1 MTTRPASNHSE
12 LSVAKLRWRCELS
25 RIPFETTAQAELR
38 EGFIGQERA
47 LRALKMGAELSAP
60 GYNIFVCGLA
70 GTSRGGT
77 IARMIEE
84 LHPPTKESLDRCYV
98 NNFKIT
104 DRPRLLSLPRGQ
116 ANSFKKDMQA
126 GIDFLRRRIPQV
138 FEGEPFQRQKGR
150 IVERF
155 TVREKEL
162 MDDFTRRIAREQ
174 FALGHMQVGAV
185 ALPEIFPVLEGQ
197 MVPIEDIS
205 KMVHEGKLESPVAEE
220 IERKYEQFRQEFT
233 VVYRKTLTLSRELA
247 SELSY
252 LEQEAASVLVDGVI
266 EELKEKYAGH
276 SIAEYLEEVRH
287 HLLDNL
293 DPFKEREGEGE
304 HDDEA
309 SGPDGMSKPQGSGG
323 AERDPF
329 RVYGVNVILAHDG
342 EDKSPVIF
350 ETTPTYANLF
360 GTIQRAY
367 DARGGWTSDFMDL
380 RAGSLLRADGGFLI
394 MYSLE
399 ALSEVGVWRALKRTL
414 NHNRLEIQPL
424 EMFYPFG
431 GSAQKPEAI
440 DINVKIILIGDRSLY
455 EMLYEY
461 EEDFRKIFKVRVEFD
476 EEMTMSDGVI
486 AEYAGRLR
494 ALSEKENLFP
504 FDRGAFAAMLEYGV
518 RQAGRRN
525 KVTARFVDIADLAR
539 EAHYAAA
546 ASGESVVRAA
556 HVRGALSS
564 KMERHNLI
572 ETRIREMIQEGT
584 LLVDVD
590 GKSVG
595 QVNGLSVLEIGG
607 YSFGKPVRITATAAL
622 GKAGL
627 INIEREANLSGR
639 FHDKGM
645 HIIAG
650 YLRSKFAQDKPLSL
664 AASICFE
671 QSYSGV
677 DGDSASSTEV
687 YALASALSGLPLRQD
702 IAVTGS
708 INQQGEIQAIGG
720 VNEKIEGFFDVC
732 RIKGLTG
739 TQGVMMPQSN
749 VEDLMLREDILEAVG
764 AGKFHIWPV
773 AKVEQ
778 GIEILTGV
786 EAGKKN
792 GDGKFDAGTVLAL
805 MDERLHSMAKT
816 LKEFE

>member
-1 MTTRPASNHSE
+1 MTNKPAPKPME
-12 LSVAKLRWRCELS
+12 LPAAKLRWKCELS

-60 GYNIFVCGLA
+60 GYNVFVCGLA

-98 NNFKIT
+98 NNFKLT
-104 DRPRLLSLPRGQ
+104 DRPRLLALPRGQ
-116 ANSFKKDMQA
+116 ANAFKKDMQA

-205 KMVHEGKLESPVAEE
+205 KMVHEGKLESPVAED

-266 EELKEKYAGH
+266 EELKEKYAGQ

-304 HDDEA
+304 HDEET
-309 SGPDGMSKPQGSGG
+309 PDGLPKPPTGP
-323 AERDPF
+323 ERDPF
-329 RVYGVNVILAHDG
+329 RVYGVNVILAHDN

-367 DARGGWTSDFMDL
+367 DTRGGWTSDFMDL

-440 DINVKIILIGDRSLY
+440 DINVKVILIGDRSLY
-455 EMLYEY
+455 ELLYEY

-476 EEMTMSDGVI
+476 EEMAMSDGVI

-494 ALSEKENLFP
+494 ALSEKESLYP

-525 KVTARFVDIADLAR
+525 KVTARFIDIADLAR
-539 EAHYAAA
+539 EAHYNAAA
-546 ASGESVVRAA
+546 AGESVVRAA

-584 LLVDVD
+584 LLVDVE
-590 GKSVG
+590 GSSVG

-639 FHDKGM
+639 FHDKGI

-650 YLRSKFAQDKPLSL
+650 YLRSQFAQDKPLSL

-677 DGDSASSTEV
+677 DGDSASSTEI

-708 INQQGEIQAIGG
+708 INQQGAIQAIGG

-739 TQGVMMPQSN
+739 TQGVMMPDSN
-749 VEDLMLREDILEAVG
+749 VEDLMLREDILEAVA

-773 AKVEQ
+773 AQVEQ
-778 GIEILTGV
+778 GIEILTQTA
-786 EAGKKN
+786 AGRKN
-792 GDGKFDAGTVLAL
+792 GEGKFEPGTVFAL
-805 MDERLHSMAKT
+805 MDDRLRNMANT
-816 LKEFE
+816 MKEFE

>member
-1 MTTRPASNHSE
+1 MISKNIKPAPAHRE
-12 LSVAKLRWRCELS
+12 LPPGKLRWRCELA

-47 LRALKMGAELSAP
+47 LRALKMGVELSAP
-60 GYNIFVCGLA
+60 GYNVFVCGLA

-84 LHPPTKESLDRCYV
+84 LHPQTKPSLDRCYV
-98 NNFKIT
+98 NNFKLP

-116 ANSFKKDMQA
+116 ANAFKKDLQA

-155 TVREKEL
+155 TVREKDL

-205 KMVHEGKLESPVAEE
+205 KMVHEGKLEQTVAED

-266 EELKEKYAGH
+266 EELKEKYPGTDV
-276 SIAEYLEEVRH
+276 AEYLEEVRH

-304 HDDEA
+304 HE
-309 SGPDGMSKPQGSGG
+309 GETPDGLPKVSG
-323 AERDPF
+323 APERDPF
-329 RVYGVNVILAHDG
+329 RVYGVNVILAHTD
-342 EDKSPVIF
+342 EETSPVIF

-367 DARGGWTSDFMDL
+367 DTRGGWTSDFMDL
-380 RAGSLLRADGGFLI
+380 RGGSLLRADGGFLI
-394 MYSLE
+394 MYSME

-431 GSAQKPEAI
+431 GSALKPEAVQI
-440 DINVKIILIGDRSLY
+440 DVKVILIGDRELY
-455 EMLYEY
+455 ELLYEY

-476 EEMTMSDGVI
+476 EEMPMSDGVI

-494 ALSEKENLFP
+494 ALSEKENLYP

-518 RQAGRRN
+518 RKAGRRS

-546 ASGESVVRAA
+546 AAGESVVRAA
-556 HVRGALSS
+556 HVREALAS
-564 KMERHNLI
+564 KVERHNLI
-572 ETRIREMIQEGT
+572 ETRIREMIEEGT
-584 LLVDVD
+584 LLVDVA
-590 GKSVG
+590 GERVG

-622 GKAGL
+622 GKVGL
-627 INIEREANLSGR
+627 INIERESNLSGR
-639 FHDKGM
+639 FHDKGV

-650 YLRSKFAQDKPLSL
+650 YLRSRFAQDKPLSL

-677 DGDSASSTEV
+677 DGESASSTEI
-687 YALASALSGLPLRQD
+687 YALTSALSGIPLRQD

-708 INQQGEIQAIGG
+708 MNQQGDIQAIGG

-732 RIKGLTG
+732 RIQGLTG
-739 TQGVMMPQSN
+739 TQGVMIPESN
-749 VEDLMLREDILEAVG
+749 VEDLMLREDVLEAVA
-764 AGKFHIWPV
+764 AGKFHLWPV

-778 GIEILTGV
+778 GIEILTRST
-786 EAGKKN
+786 AGQRN
-792 GDGKFDAGTVLAL
+792 GDGTFEAGSVFAL
-805 MDERLHSMAKT
+805 MNERLKQMAKT

>member
-1 MTTRPASNHSE
+1 
-12 LSVAKLRWRCELS
+12 
-25 RIPFETTAQAELR
+25 
-38 EGFIGQERA
+38 
-47 LRALKMGAELSAP
+47 
-60 GYNIFVCGLA
+60 
-70 GTSRGGT
+70 
-77 IARMIEE
+77 MIEE

-98 NNFKIT
+98 NNFKLP
-104 DRPRLLSLPRGQ
+104 DRPRLLTLPRGL
-116 ANSFKKDMQA
+116 ANGFKKDMQA
-126 GIDFLRRRIPQV
+126 GLDFLRRRIPQV

-205 KMVHEGKLESPVAEE
+205 KMVHEGKLEGPVAED

-266 EELKEKYAGH
+266 EELKEKYPGTDV
-276 SIAEYLEEVRH
+276 SEYLEEVRH

-304 HDDEA
+304 HDEDT
-309 SGPDGMSKPQGSGG
+309 PDGLPKSPGG
-323 AERDPF
+323 PERDPF
-329 RVYGVNVILAHDG
+329 RVYGVNVILAHND

-367 DARGGWTSDFMDL
+367 DTRGGWTSDFMDL
-380 RAGSLLRADGGFLI
+380 RGGSLLRADGGFLI
-394 MYSLE
+394 MYSME

-431 GSAQKPEAI
+431 GSALKPEAI
-440 DINVKIILIGDRSLY
+440 DINVKVILIGDRQMY
-455 EMLYEY
+455 ELLYEY

-476 EEMTMSDGVI
+476 EEMHMSDGVI

-494 ALSEKENLFP
+494 ALSEKENLYP

-525 KVTARFVDIADLAR
+525 KVTARFIDIADLAR
-539 EAHYAAA
+539 EAHYDAAA
-546 ASGESVVRAA
+546 AGESVVRAA

-572 ETRIREMIQEGT
+572 ETRLREMIEEGT
-584 LLVDVD
+584 LLVDVS
-590 GKSVG
+590 GTRVG

-622 GKAGL
+622 GKTGL

-639 FHDKGM
+639 FHDKGV

-650 YLRSKFAQDKPLSL
+650 YLRSRFAQDKPLSL

-677 DGDSASSTEV
+677 DGDSASSTEI
-687 YALASALSGLPLRQD
+687 YALVSALSGLPLRQD

-708 INQQGEIQAIGG
+708 INQQGDIQAIGG

-732 RIKGLTG
+732 RINGLTG
-739 TQGVMMPQSN
+739 TQGVMMPDSN
-749 VEDLMLREDILEAVG
+749 VEDLMLREDILDAVS

-773 AKVEQ
+773 AKIEQ
-778 GIEILTGV
+778 GIEILTGTV
-786 EAGKKN
+786 AGQKN
-792 GDGKFDAGTVLAL
+792 ADGKYDPGTVFAL
-805 MDERLHSMAKT
+805 MDDRLRDMAKT

>member
-1 MTTRPASNHSE
+1 MTTTSAPKHPE
-12 LSVAKLRWRCELS
+12 LPLAKLRWRCELA

-47 LRALKMGAELSAP
+47 LRALKMGVELSAP
-60 GYNIFVCGLA
+60 GYNVFVCGLA

-98 NNFKIT
+98 NNFKLP
-104 DRPRLLSLPRGQ
+104 DRPRLLTLPRGL
-116 ANSFKKDMQA
+116 ANGFKKDMQA
-126 GIDFLRRRIPQV
+126 GLDFLRRRIPQV

-205 KMVHEGKLESPVAEE
+205 KMVHEGKLEGPVAED

-266 EELKEKYAGH
+266 EELKEKYPGTDV
-276 SIAEYLEEVRH
+276 SEYLEEVRH

-304 HDDEA
+304 HDEET
-309 SGPDGMSKPQGSGG
+309 PDGLPKAPGG
-323 AERDPF
+323 PERDPF
-329 RVYGVNVILAHDG
+329 RVYGVNVILAHND

-367 DARGGWTSDFMDL
+367 DTRGGWTSDFMDL
-380 RAGSLLRADGGFLI
+380 RGGSLLRADGGFLI
-394 MYSLE
+394 MYSME

-431 GSAQKPEAI
+431 GSALKPEAI
-440 DINVKIILIGDRSLY
+440 DINVKVILIGDRQMY
-455 EMLYEY
+455 ELLYEY

-476 EEMTMSDGVI
+476 EEMHMSDGVI

-494 ALSEKENLFP
+494 ALSEKENLYP

-525 KVTARFVDIADLAR
+525 KVTARFIDIADLAR
-539 EAHYAAA
+539 EAHYNAAA
-546 ASGESVVRAA
+546 AGESVVRAA

-572 ETRIREMIQEGT
+572 ETRLREMIEEGT
-584 LLVDVD
+584 LLVDVS
-590 GKSVG
+590 GSRVG

-622 GKAGL
+622 GKIGL

-639 FHDKGM
+639 FHDKGV

-650 YLRSKFAQDKPLSL
+650 YLRSRFAQDKPLSL

-677 DGDSASSTEV
+677 DGDSASSTEI
-687 YALASALSGLPLRQD
+687 YALVSALSGLPLRQD

-708 INQQGEIQAIGG
+708 INQQGDIQAIGG

-739 TQGVMMPQSN
+739 TQGVMMPDSN
-749 VEDLMLREDILEAVG
+749 VEDLMLREDILDAVT

-773 AKVEQ
+773 AKIEQ
-778 GIEILTGV
+778 GIEILTGTV
-786 EAGKKN
+786 AGQKN
-792 GDGKFDAGTVLAL
+792 GDGKYDPGTVFAL
-805 MDERLHSMAKT
+805 MDDRLRDMART

>member
-1 MTTRPASNHSE
+1 MTTKLAPKHAE
-12 LSVAKLRWRCELS
+12 LPLEKLRWRCELS

-47 LRALKMGAELSAP
+47 LRALKMGVELSAP
-60 GYNIFVCGLA
+60 GYNVFVCGLA

-98 NNFKIT
+98 NNFKLP
-104 DRPRLLSLPRGQ
+104 DRPRLLTLPRGL
-116 ANSFKKDMQA
+116 ANGFKKDMQA
-126 GIDFLRRRIPQV
+126 GLDFLRRRIPQV

-205 KMVHEGKLESPVAEE
+205 KMVHEGKLEGPVAED

-266 EELKEKYAGH
+266 EELKEKYPGTDV
-276 SIAEYLEEVRH
+276 SEYLEEVRH

-304 HDDEA
+304 HDEET
-309 SGPDGMSKPQGSGG
+309 PDGLPKSPGG
-323 AERDPF
+323 PERDPF
-329 RVYGVNVILAHDG
+329 RIYGVNVILAHND

-367 DARGGWTSDFMDL
+367 DTRGGWTSDFMDL
-380 RAGSLLRADGGFLI
+380 RGGSLLRADGGFLI
-394 MYSLE
+394 MYSME

-431 GSAQKPEAI
+431 GSALKPEAI
-440 DINVKIILIGDRSLY
+440 DINVKVILIGDRQMY
-455 EMLYEY
+455 ELLYEY

-476 EEMTMSDGVI
+476 EEMHMSDGVI

-494 ALSEKENLFP
+494 ALSEKENLYP

-525 KVTARFVDIADLAR
+525 KVTARFIDIADLAR
-539 EAHYAAA
+539 EAHYNAAA
-546 ASGESVVRAA
+546 AGESVVRAA

-572 ETRIREMIQEGT
+572 ETRLREMIEEGT
-584 LLVDVD
+584 LLVDVT
-590 GKSVG
+590 GTRVG

-622 GKAGL
+622 GKTGL

-639 FHDKGM
+639 FHDKGV

-650 YLRSKFAQDKPLSL
+650 YLRSRFAQDKPLSL

-677 DGDSASSTEV
+677 DGDSASSTEI
-687 YALASALSGLPLRQD
+687 YALVSALSGLPLRQD

-708 INQQGEIQAIGG
+708 INQQGDIQAIGG

-732 RIKGLTG
+732 RINGLTG
-739 TQGVMMPQSN
+739 TQGVMMPDSN
-749 VEDLMLREDILEAVG
+749 VEDLMLREDILDAVT

-773 AKVEQ
+773 AKIEQ
-778 GIEILTGV
+778 GIEILTGTV
-786 EAGKKN
+786 AGQKN
-792 GDGKFDAGTVLAL
+792 GEGKYDPGTVFAL
-805 MDERLHSMAKT
+805 MDDRLRDMAKT

>member
-1 MTTRPASNHSE
+1 MITKPALKLTE
-12 LSVAKLRWRCELS
+12 LTAAKLRWRCELS

-60 GYNIFVCGLA
+60 GYNVFVCGLA

-77 IARMIEE
+77 IARMVEE

-98 NNFKIT
+98 NNFKLT
-104 DRPRLLSLPRGQ
+104 DRPRLLALPRGQ
-116 ANSFKKDMQA
+116 ANAFKKDIQA

-185 ALPEIFPVLEGQ
+185 ALPEIFPVLGGQ

-205 KMVHEGKLESPVAEE
+205 KMVHEGKLESPMAED

-266 EELKEKYAGH
+266 EELKEKYAGPN
-276 SIAEYLEEVRH
+276 IAEYLEEVRH

-304 HDDEA
+304 HDEET
-309 SGPDGMSKPQGSGG
+309 PDGLPKAQGGQ
-323 AERDPF
+323 ERDPF
-329 RVYGVNVILAHDG
+329 RVYGVNVILAHSDG
-342 EDKSPVIF
+342 DKSPVIF

-367 DARGGWTSDFMDL
+367 DTRGGWTSDFMDL

-440 DINVKIILIGDRSLY
+440 DINVKVILIGDRSLY
-455 EMLYEY
+455 ELLYEY

-476 EEMTMSDGVI
+476 EEMAMSDGVI

-494 ALSEKENLFP
+494 ALSEKENLYP

-525 KVTARFVDIADLAR
+525 KVTARFIDIADLAR

-546 ASGESVVRAA
+546 AAGESVVRAA
-556 HVRGALSS
+556 HVRGALSA

-584 LLVDVD
+584 LLVDVE
-590 GKSVG
+590 GTRVG

-677 DGDSASSTEV
+677 DGDSASSTEI

-708 INQQGEIQAIGG
+708 INQQGDIQAIGG

-739 TQGVMMPQSN
+739 TQGVMMPESN
-749 VEDLMLREDILEAVG
+749 VEDLMLREDVLEAVA
-764 AGKFHIWPV
+764 AGKFHIWPI

-778 GIEILTGV
+778 GVELLTGTS
-786 EAGKKN
+786 AGQRN
-792 GDGKFDAGTVLAL
+792 GEGKFDPGTVFAL
-805 MDERLHSMAKT
+805 MDERLRDMAKT